1 MCVVLECPDNL
12 PGQMDVHNQKMAN
25 AAAGELPAAVQAMA
39 VELSDGLRDK
49 ISSSLTLESGSFVD
63 DSNQR
68 MASSPRGIGRSS
80 SQVKGPIN
88 IHVGVLGRDSL
99 SRPSKVVWLDAHSS
113 QKDSAKGRKG
123 AASHGRRASFAFAC
137 IG

>member
-68 MASSPRGIGRSS
+68 MASSPRDIGRSS
-80 SQVKGPIN
+80 SQVN
-88 IHVGVLGRDSL
+88 VGVLGRDSL